1 MNELM
6 AQDPP
11 QPDSIGQGALGG
23 DLNATQ
29 HRIEQSISP
38 GRAPGDAMKCIF
50 CMEDD
55 DNRFS
60 GEVTKFLTDFPIRLF
75 EDL

>member
-1 MNELM
+1 
-6 AQDPP
+6 
-11 QPDSIGQGALGG
+11 
-23 DLNATQ
+23 
-29 HRIEQSISP
+29 
-38 GRAPGDAMKCIF
+38 MKCIF